1 MNALKINA
9 FGEGLLANVI
19 SFYRMPLD
27 VFYKMM
33 YASIRHM
40 RMSYSD
46 YMKVTPI
53 EVTILLKEIA
63 EENR

>member
-1 MNALKINA
+1 
-9 FGEGLLANVI
+9 
-19 SFYRMPLD
+19 
-27 VFYKMM
+27 M